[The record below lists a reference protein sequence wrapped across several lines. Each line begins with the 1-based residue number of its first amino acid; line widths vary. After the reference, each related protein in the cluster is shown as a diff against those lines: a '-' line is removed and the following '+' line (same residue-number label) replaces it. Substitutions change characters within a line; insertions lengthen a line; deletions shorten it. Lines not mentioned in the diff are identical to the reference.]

1 MPPRNANANANA
13 MAGPSSHAQDELT
26 QTVFGAV
33 ESLSQVRKAG
43 FLLETSLAL
52 IESGRSM
59 LTDLCRY
66 GDEVENY
73 LDVYLRTPGLEN
85 KDMARAL
92 LARGNARK
100 TASERLLAKAQQDF
114 QAVAKLDPS
123 NRELQGYLR
132 KSNMIHF
139 VDEPASQR
147 APPEIWERI
156 ARFIPRY
163 HLRSWLF
170 VSAFH
175 RDIAVRLIFHTID
188 LYFGEDQDLNR
199 GLDIFDRVKA
209 DPVFASRI
217 KALRLH
223 WAYEEN
229 DMFDLMCRMFK
240 SALPS
245 FGALR
250 EFEWIGYPEFRAD
263 MVQAVLQAHPRL
275 HTLGLIGWHFDAVG
289 VSAFSGLRRFILR
302 AEDDDGFADMGEVR
316 KVLDQNQE
324 TLRHLT
330 LGAYLQRNHSWDH
343 AFQSATIR
351 NLAHLELVDTRISH
365 VVLARIAHAHR
376 LESLTLHGTFEEPC
390 SASVVFGSD
399 HVIEG
404 VHTFL
409 PHLEEFRFVMVG
421 HDDELNLFQS
431 VAQFLRQRPKLRRL
445 DLGSCPW
452 DLVHGV
458 LPDLSGLRVL
468 RVRIANLNESNVRA
482 LLKSVPREMQ
492 ALHLECAVSDK
503 PLHEYAP
510 GFRIFPSITMLH
522 LDSNRRR
529 PQPNLLSD
537 KEYQLQT
544 DQWAVNARSIARELP
559 TLDFVGWHGE
569 HYVVVRSGE
578 RAKVDLKEL
587 PARRRLDCAK
597 GVDFGSEDAAWMERK
612 DLPMDYETPGLQ
624 QT

>member
-1 MPPRNANANANA
+1 
-13 MAGPSSHAQDELT
+13 MAGHAYVSQDELT

-52 IESGRSM
+52 IESGR
-59 LTDLCRY
+59 Y
-66 GDEVENY
+66 GEEVENY
-73 LDVYLRTPGLEN
+73 LDVYLRTPGLEK
-85 KDMARAL
+85 KDVAKAL
-92 LARGNARK
+92 LARGHARK
-100 TASERLLAKAQQDF
+100 AAGERLLARAQQDF

-132 KSNMIHF
+132 RSNMIHF
-139 VDEPASQR
+139 G
-147 APPEIWERI
+147 PPEIWERI

-175 RDIAVRLIFHTID
+175 RDIAVRLIFHTVD

-199 GLDIFDRVKA
+199 GLDIFDRVKS
-209 DPVFASRI
+209 DRVFASRVR
-217 KALRLH
+217 ALRLH

-229 DMFDLMCRMFK
+229 DMFDLMCRMFT

-245 FGALR
+245 FCALR
-250 EFEWIGYPEFRAD
+250 EFEWIGYPELRAD
-263 MVQAVLQAHPRL
+263 MVQAVLQAQPSL

-289 VSAFSGLRRFILR
+289 VSAFSGLRKFILR

-316 KVLDQNQE
+316 TVLDQNQGS
-324 TLRHLT
+324 LRHLT

-351 NLAHLELVDTRISH
+351 NLTHLELVDTRISH
-365 VVLARIAHAHR
+365 VVLARISHAHR

-390 SASVVFGSD
+390 SASVVFSSD
-399 HVIEG
+399 HIIDG

-421 HDDELNLFQS
+421 HDDDQGLFQS
-431 VAQFLRQRPKLRRL
+431 VVQFLRQRPKLRRL
-445 DLGSCPW
+445 DLGCCPW
-452 DLVHGV
+452 DLVLGV
-458 LPDLSGLRVL
+458 LPDVEGLRVL
-468 RVRIANLNESNVRA
+468 RVRISNLNDGTLHA
-482 LLKSVPREMQ
+482 LVKSLPREMQ
-492 ALHLECAVSDK
+492 AIHLECVVSEK
-503 PLHEYAP
+503 PIHEYAP
-510 GFRIFPSITMLH
+510 EFKIFSSITMLH
-522 LDSNRRR
+522 LDSHRRR

-537 KEYQLQT
+537 KEYQVQT
-544 DQWAVNARSIARELP
+544 DQWASNARSIARALP
-559 TLDFVGWHGE
+559 TVDFVGWHGE
-569 HYVVVRSGE
+569 HYVVARSSVGE
-578 RAKVDLKEL
+578 SGREKVDMKEL

-597 GVDFGSEDAAWMERK
+597 GVDFGSDDAAWMERK